1 MDDLL
6 DMMIADESPSQI
18 SDAIKDVLYAKSAE
32 RVDAFRPMV
41 ANGVFGEDDI
51 EVEDGEEETLEVT
64 DELETETEDETEEE
78 SE

>member
-41 ANGVFGEDDI
+41 ANAAFGGEGI
-51 EVEDGEEETLEVT
+51 EAGHALSRFHFTVCDLSGSVCDSLCVMG
-64 DELETETEDETEEE
+64 
-78 SE
+78 

>member
-41 ANGVFGEDDI
+41 ANAAFGGEGI
-51 EVEDGEEETLEVT
+51 EVEGEV
-64 DELETETEDETEEE
+64 ETEIEVDDDSVETTDGV
-78 SE
+78 